1 MFCLKKSDV
10 EDLITLT
17 SSRGVARTGVSLKE
31 KNVALYRFDDLKP
44 VSVRFNPFSSNS
56 RVEPWRKRFDSDFQQ
71 LAGRIGCLG
80 ESPPDIITTRCAILA
95 RASRCNESNSK
106 TDDGIVTWLDCITL
120 FEKIPSIKI
129 SKNIVF
135 CSYNSKISIK
145 DDVVYKENE
154 LYRDRFI
161 EINKDEL
168 VIEML
173 KHVNLIGSEERQS
186 KTSEEDVIK
195 LGENLVLSTLNRLL
209 KKMNEDFLIKP
220 DQIQVNIIW
229 STNHNHFLS
238 GLSFQPLIKKL
249 EDIKTSFE
257 EQVLLPELYKSYLFS
272 TWLSDDH
279 PNRLP
284 IIGISVERT
293 CYQTNKKELE
303 SYLTASQIK
312 KLIERVKERVKT
324 KKFSEIP

>member
-1 MFCLKKSDV
+1 MKIFLTDKTKHSAAFDSFLKEKNVGLEGMFCLKKSDV

-106 TDDGIVTWLDCITL
+106 TDDGIVTWLDCIKL

-195 LGENLVLSTLNRLL
+195 LVENLVLSTLNRLL

-220 DQIQVNIIW
+220 DQIQSGPQTTTI
-229 STNHNHFLS
+229 SCLDCHFSLS
-238 GLSFQPLIKKL
+238 LRNL
-249 EDIKTSFE
+249 KT
-257 EQVLLPELYKSYLFS
+257 
-272 TWLSDDH
+272 
-279 PNRLP
+279 
-284 IIGISVERT
+284 
-293 CYQTNKKELE
+293 
-303 SYLTASQIK
+303 
-312 KLIERVKERVKT
+312 
-324 KKFSEIP
+324 